1 MMLWPILALMTLGA
15 VFAVCWPLLRRG
27 QVVRSG
33 SDVAV
38 YRHQLDEV
46 GRDEATG
53 LVGKGEAEAARVEI
67 SRRLIAAA
75 DSAQAAT
82 AVAAPA
88 VVRRYRRATLAAAL
102 VLLPLVAAA
111 VYLPLGSPMLVP
123 VAMNA
128 APGGAQVPTSVE
140 KTVAQVETYLES
152 HPQDGRGWEL
162 LGPVYMRL
170 GRYDDAVK
178 ARQHALDILGP
189 DAARLA
195 DLGEALVMAAGEIVT
210 VEAKSLFDR
219 AAEADP
225 EDVMAQYY
233 LGLAAKQDGRR
244 DEAEKRWR
252 ALVSRAD
259 EGAEWLPLVKD
270 ALARI
275 DQDGPL
281 VAAAPGQSE
290 VAVENA
296 PTVAAAPVQPNQT
309 TTSVASPGPT
319 ADDVAAAGQMSAAER
334 NAMVETMVARLAQ
347 RMAQDGSD
355 VDGWLRL
362 MRAYSVLGDRSKAQ
376 AAIADARHALAG
388 HTDSLRRIAEL
399 AKELGLEGS

>member
-1 MMLWPILALMTLGA
+1 
-15 VFAVCWPLLRRG
+15 
-27 QVVRSG
+27 
-33 SDVAV
+33 
-38 YRHQLDEV
+38 
-46 GRDEATG
+46 
-53 LVGKGEAEAARVEI
+53 VEI

-75 DSAQAAT
+75 DSAQAGPGA
-82 AVAAPA
+82 AAPA
-88 VVRRYRRATLAAAL
+88 VIRRYRQATLAAAL

-128 APGGAQVPTSVE
+128 APGGPQVPSSVE
-140 KTVAQVETYLES
+140 KTVTEVETYLES

-252 ALVSRAD
+252 ALVSRAE

-275 DQDGPL
+275 DQDGPSV
-281 VAAAPGQSE
+281 VAAAPGQGDG
-290 VAVENA
+290 AVENA
-296 PTVAAAPVQPNQT
+296 PTVAAAPVEPNQAT
-309 TTSVASPGPT
+309 AGVASPGPT
-319 ADDVAAAGQMSAAER
+319 AGDVAAAGQMSAAER

-388 HTDSLRRIAEL
+388 NTDSLRRIAEL
-399 AKELGLEGS
+399 ARELGLEGS